1 MKAIFKYY
9 TNVIFKIGQYFKNL
23 IPKLRFYSLVLAIT
37 MALQIN
43 AQYIKNYT
51 VTYEKKINMAKLS
64 KWWRSNDKDGKFW
77 KDNFT
82 LKTNSQFSSYERI
95 EKDITEESNWVWGH
109 VSYSQTFID
118 ILGRK
123 QTSQK
128 EVSEKTFLVQDSI
141 PVLLWHIQDE
151 VRFIAGYPC
160 RKAMAKFKDSVV
172 IVAYFTEQLY
182 APIGPESVTGLPG
195 TILGM
200 VIPMFETTWL
210 ATSVTSLETHPPT
223 TIPFPKKGEKINLK
237 DLEVI
242 LKKTYKEYDNAYKLI
257 LRVLL

>member
-1 MKAIFKYY
+1 MNQIFKSVLLGLFLLTGLY
-9 TNVIFKIGQYFKNL
+9 GQ
-23 IPKLRFYSLVLAIT
+23 
-37 MALQIN
+37 
-43 AQYIKNYT
+43 AQFIKNYT

-64 KWWRSNDKDGKFW
+64 KWWRSSDKEGKFW

-82 LKTNSQFSSYERI
+82 LKTNSIYSSYERV

-109 VSYSQTFID
+109 VSYSQTFMD
-118 ILGRK
+118 IANGK

-128 EVSEKTFLVQDSI
+128 EVSEKTFLIQDSI
-141 PVLLWHIQDE
+141 PKLQWHIHDE
-151 VRFIAGYPC
+151 VRMIAGYSC

-210 ATSVTSLETHPPT
+210 ATSVVSHESNPPV
-223 TIPFPKKGEKINLK
+223 TIPAPKKGDKTDLK
-237 DLEVI
+237 ALEDV
-242 LKKTYKEYDNAYKLI
+242 LKRTYKDYDNAYKLVLRI
-257 LRVLL
+257 LL

>member
-1 MKAIFKYY
+1 MNQIFKPM
-9 TNVIFKIGQYFKNL
+9 TLLVCL
-23 IPKLRFYSLVLAIT
+23 ILGF
-37 MALQIN
+37 QIQ
-43 AQYIKNYT
+43 AQFIKNYT

-64 KWWRSNDKDGKFW
+64 KWWRSDDKEGKFW

-82 LKTNSQFSSYERI
+82 LKTNSIYSSYERI
-95 EKDITEESNWVWGH
+95 EKDVTEESNWVWGH
-109 VSYSQTFID
+109 VSYSQTFMD
-118 ILGRK
+118 IANGK

-141 PVLLWHIQDE
+141 PKLQWHIHDE
-151 VRFIAGYPC
+151 VRTIAGYPC
-160 RKAMAKFKDSVV
+160 RKAMAKFHDSVV

-210 ATSVTSLETHPPT
+210 ATTVVSHETNPLINLPQ
-223 TIPFPKKGEKINLK
+223 PKKGDKTDLRALEDVLK
-237 DLEVI
+237 R
-242 LKKTYKEYDNAYKLI
+242 TYKEYDNAYKLVLRI
-257 LRVLL
+257 LL

>member
-1 MKAIFKYY
+1 MRHLIFKLFG
-9 TNVIFKIGQYFKNL
+9 IIQC
-23 IPKLRFYSLVLAIT
+23 LAI
-37 MALQIN
+37 ANIAK
-43 AQYIKNYT
+43 AQFIRNYE
-51 VTYEKKINMAKLS
+51 VIYEKKINMEKLS
-64 KWWRSNDKDGKFW
+64 KWWRSDDKDGKFW
-77 KDNFT
+77 KDNFK
-82 LKTNSQFSSYERI
+82 LKTNSQFSSYERV
-95 EKDITEESNWVWGH
+95 EKDISEESNWVWGH

-118 ILGRK
+118 ILGGQ

-141 PVLLWHIQDE
+141 PKLQWYIQDE
-151 VRFIAGYPC
+151 VRTIAGYPC
-160 RKAMAKFKDSVV
+160 RKAMTKFKDSVV

-210 ATSVTSLETHPPT
+210 ATTVTSLELNPSKV
-223 TIPFPKKGEKINLK
+223 IPQPKKGEKTNLK
-237 DLEVI
+237 ALEDI
-242 LKKTYKEYDNAYKLI
+242 LQKTYKEYDKPYKLL

>member
-1 MKAIFKYY
+1 MNQIFKSL
-9 TNVIFKIGQYFKNL
+9 TILVCLSLAMRGQ
-23 IPKLRFYSLVLAIT
+23 
-37 MALQIN
+37 
-43 AQYIKNYT
+43 AQFIKNYT

-64 KWWRSNDKDGKFW
+64 KWWRSDDKEGKFW

-82 LKTNSQFSSYERI
+82 LKTNSQFSSYERV

-118 ILGRK
+118 IAGGN
-123 QTSQK
+123 QISQK
-128 EVSEKTFLVQDSI
+128 EVSEKTFLVLDSI
-141 PVLLWHIQDE
+141 PKLQWHMHDE
-151 VRFIAGYPC
+151 VRTIAGYPC
-160 RKAMAKFKDSVV
+160 RKAMAKFRDSVI

-210 ATSVTSLETHPPT
+210 ATSVVSHETNPLTS
-223 TIPFPKKGEKINLK
+223 IPQPKKGEKT
-237 DLEVI
+237 D
-242 LKKTYKEYDNAYKLI
+242 LKKLEGVLKSTYKDYDNAYKLVLRI
-257 LRVLL
+257 LL

>member
-1 MKAIFKYY
+1 MKHRIFKLL
-9 TNVIFKIGQYFKNL
+9 VI
-23 IPKLRFYSLVLAIT
+23 VLFILMGKWT
-37 MALQIN
+37 Q
-43 AQYIKNYT
+43 AQFIRNYE
-51 VTYEKKINMAKLS
+51 VIYEKKINMEKLS
-64 KWWRSNDKDGKFW
+64 KWWRSDDKDGKFW
-77 KDNFT
+77 KDKFK
-82 LKTNSQFSSYERI
+82 LKTNSQFSSYERV

-118 ILGRK
+118 ILGGQ

-141 PVLLWHIQDE
+141 PKLQWYMQDE
-151 VRFIAGYPC
+151 VRTIAGYPC
-160 RKAMAKFKDSVV
+160 RKAMAKFKDSVI

-210 ATSVTSLETHPPT
+210 ATSVTSLELNPPKL
-223 TIPFPKKGEKINLK
+223 IPQPKKGDKTNLK
-237 DLEVI
+237 ALEDI
-242 LKKTYKEYDNAYKLI
+242 LQKTYKEYDKPYKLV

>member
-1 MKAIFKYY
+1 MKHLIFKLLGIIKY
-9 TNVIFKIGQYFKNL
+9 
-23 IPKLRFYSLVLAIT
+23 LAI
-37 MALQIN
+37 ANIAQS
-43 AQYIKNYT
+43 QYIRNYE
-51 VTYEKKINMAKLS
+51 VTYEKKINMEKLS
-64 KWWRSNDKDGKFW
+64 KWWRSDDKDGKFW
-77 KDNFT
+77 KDNFKLT
-82 LKTNSQFSSYERI
+82 TNSIFSSYARV

-118 ILGRK
+118 ILGGQ

-141 PVLLWHIQDE
+141 PKLQWYMQDE
-151 VRFIAGYPC
+151 VRTIAGYSC
-160 RKAMAKFKDSVV
+160 RKAMAKFKDSVI

-210 ATSVTSLETHPPT
+210 ATSVTSLELIPPAM
-223 TIPFPKKGEKINLK
+223 IPQPKKGEKMNLK
-237 DLEVI
+237 TLEEI
-242 LKKTYKEYDNAYKLI
+242 LQKTYKDETKAYKLV

>member
-1 MKAIFKYY
+1 MAIW
-9 TNVIFKIGQYFKNL
+9 VC
-23 IPKLRFYSLVLAIT
+23 LVFSI
-37 MALQIN
+37 QVQ
-43 AQYIKNYT
+43 AQFIKNYT

-64 KWWRSNDKDGKFW
+64 KWWRSDDKDGKFW

-82 LKTNSQFSSYERI
+82 LKTNSVFASYERV
-95 EKDITEESNWVWGH
+95 EKDISEESNWVWGH
-109 VSYSQTFID
+109 VSYSQTFLD
-118 ILGRK
+118 IAGGK

-141 PVLLWHIQDE
+141 PKLQWHIHDE
-151 VRFIAGYPC
+151 VRIIAGYPC

-182 APIGPESVTGLPG
+182 APIGPESITGLPG

-210 ATSVTSLETHPPT
+210 ATSVVSHEMNPLN
-223 TIPFPKKGEKINLK
+223 TIPQPKKGEKTNLK
-237 DLEVI
+237 ALEDI
-242 LKKTYKEYDNAYKLI
+242 LKRTYKEYDNAYKLVLRI
-257 LRVLL
+257 LL